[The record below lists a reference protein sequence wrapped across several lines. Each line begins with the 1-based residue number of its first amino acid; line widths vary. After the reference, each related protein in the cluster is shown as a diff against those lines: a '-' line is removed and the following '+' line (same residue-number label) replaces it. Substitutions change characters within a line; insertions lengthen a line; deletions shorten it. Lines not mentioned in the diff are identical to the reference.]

1 MSEAWKAL
9 LAPEIKA
16 YMQEH
21 ESSDLTKLALAGP
34 PNKDWPFALI
44 LQQIKLR
51 QKAKSKLPEFFAQE
65 DCIFISQSLL
75 EQASSEAC
83 ARYKASLFE
92 GGSFCDLT
100 SGHGVDSY
108 FFAQKSDVSYLIE
121 CDQNTAKILQH
132 NFDVLPHNSKI
143 DVICADA
150 EGYIN
155 DMPEVDFIYLDPQRR
170 REGKKGLYELENTA
184 PNVLE
189 VLPVLKQKTKK
200 LLLKTSPFLDIYK
213 AIDDL
218 VCVAA
223 VHIVQYQGECKEVL
237 YLLDFSY
244 NLAADDIPITAV
256 EINDQGEH
264 TKSFTHTTK
273 EEVKVAAEIAMPM
286 KYIYEAGSGFMKS
299 GGFNTLAQKFDLK
312 KLHPQ
317 THLYT
322 ADHNNTYFPGKI
334 YEVQMILPAQAKDL
348 VKAGIQKADLAVRNF
363 PMHVDMLRKK
373 LKLKDGGS
381 HRIYAST
388 LMDGSK
394 KLIVCSKP

>member
-1 MSEAWKAL
+1 M
-9 LAPEIKA
+9 IR
-16 YMQEH
+16 
-21 ESSDLTKLALAGP
+21 ES
-34 PNKDWPFALI
+34 I
-44 LQQIKLR
+44 
-51 QKAKSKLPEFFAQE
+51 
-65 DCIFISQSLL
+65 
-75 EQASSEAC
+75 
-83 ARYKASLFE
+83 
-92 GGSFCDLT
+92 
-100 SGHGVDSY
+100 
-108 FFAQKSDVSYLIE
+108 
-121 CDQNTAKILQH
+121 QN
-132 NFDVLPHNSKI
+132 P
-143 DVICADA
+143 
-150 EGYIN
+150 
-155 DMPEVDFIYLDPQRR
+155 
-170 REGKKGLYELENTA
+170 
-184 PNVLE
+184 
-189 VLPVLKQKTKK
+189 
-200 LLLKTSPFLDIYK
+200 
-213 AIDDL
+213 
-218 VCVAA
+218 
-223 VHIVQYQGECKEVL
+223 
-237 YLLDFSY
+237 
-244 NLAADDIPITAV
+244 
-256 EINDQGEH
+256 
-264 TKSFTHTTK
+264 FTHTTK